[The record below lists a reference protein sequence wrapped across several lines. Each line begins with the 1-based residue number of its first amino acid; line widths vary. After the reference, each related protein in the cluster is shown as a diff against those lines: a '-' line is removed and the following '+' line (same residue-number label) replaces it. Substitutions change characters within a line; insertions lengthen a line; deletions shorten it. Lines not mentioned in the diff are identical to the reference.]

1 VDSKPRPELRAPV
14 LAFARRLAALEGGT
28 GSIPLADLA
37 DLFGA
42 EPELRAQVEAR
53 GDIRFRP
60 GEFSNDGPDLAIAAG
75 RVELEIPS
83 LLHGRWSC
91 GSEGSGGPD
100 AFALE
105 FPNPEYS
112 LSACARLGFLRKC
125 FPLKALR
132 AEAGSLTLDFGNA
145 LADRRYTF

>member
-1 VDSKPRPELRAPV
+1 MESKPRPELKEPV
-14 LAFARRLAALEGGT
+14 LAFARRLAQLEGDEGT
-28 GSIPLADLA
+28 IPLADLA

-42 EPELRAQVEAR
+42 EPALRAQVEAR

-60 GEFSNDGPDLAIAAG
+60 GTFSNDGPDLAIAAG

-83 LLHGRWSC
+83 LMHGTWRC
-91 GSEGSGGPD
+91 GPD
-100 AFALE
+100 AFSLE

-125 FPLKALR
+125 FALKALR
-132 AEAGSLTLDFGNA
+132 ADAGSLTLEFGNA

>member
-1 VDSKPRPELRAPV
+1 VEPRPRPELREPV
-14 LAFARRLAALEGGT
+14 AAFARRLAALSGGEGT
-28 GSIPLADLA
+28 IPLADLA

-60 GEFSNDGPDLAIAAG
+60 GAFSNDGPDLEIAAG

-83 LLHGRWSC
+83 LLHGTWT
-91 GSEGSGGPD
+91 SGPGD
-100 AFALE
+100 AFSLE
-105 FPNPEYS
+105 FPDPEYT

-132 AEAGSLTLDFGNA
+132 ADGSSLTLDFGNH
-145 LADRRYTF
+145 LADRCYTF

>member
-1 VDSKPRPELRAPV
+1 MESKPRPELRAPV
-14 LAFARRLAALEGGT
+14 AAFAQRMAALEGGEGT
-28 GSIPLADLA
+28 IPLAEFA

-42 EPELRAQVEAR
+42 DPTLRAQVEAR

-60 GEFSNDGPDLAIAAG
+60 GTFSNDGPDLDIAAG

-83 LLHGRWSC
+83 LLHGTWS
-91 GSEGSGGPD
+91 SGPGN

-132 AEAGSLTLDFGNA
+132 ADGSSLTLDFGNK
-145 LADRRYTF
+145 LADRCYTF

>member
-1 VDSKPRPELRAPV
+1 MESKPRPELREPV
-14 LAFARRLAALEGGT
+14 AAFARRLAAFPDGEGT
-28 GSIPLADLA
+28 IPLADLA

-42 EPELRAQVEAR
+42 DPALRAQVDAR

-60 GEFSNDGPDLAIAAG
+60 GAFSNDGPELAIEAG

-83 LLHGRWSC
+83 LLHGTWTT
-91 GSEGSGGPD
+91 GPGG
-100 AFALE
+100 AFSLE
-105 FPNPEYS
+105 FPDSEYT

-132 AEAGSLTLDFGNA
+132 ADGSSLTLDFGNRV
-145 LADRRYTF
+145 ADRRYTF